1 MALPTFSRR
10 SFRVWQRN
18 RDVFLHLWRAET
30 VPVFAEPIFILVAM
44 GWGLGGYVGSVEGQ
58 SYLFFIGPGI
68 VASYAMFSAIFECTY
83 GTYVRMH
90 HQRTFDAII
99 ATPLNIE
106 DVIAGEIFW
115 AATRSLIT
123 TCAILIVIAAFGLIT
138 SPWAILTPL
147 LGVLGGLMFG
157 AISMAVTS
165 IVPSIYSYNYFFT
178 LFTTPMFFFSG
189 VFFPLSSLP
198 EVVQKAAWFLP
209 LTPMV
214 NMTRALVQGRFHPGL
229 LLELLY
235 VLAVTLVFFLLSLYG
250 MRKRLIK

>member
-1 MALPTFSRR
+1 MALPSFTRR

-18 RDVFLHLWRAET
+18 GNVFLHLWRAET
-30 VPVFAEPIFILVAM
+30 VPVFAEPVFILLAM
-44 GWGLGGYVGSVEGQ
+44 GLGLGGYVGSVEGQ
-58 SYLFFIGPGI
+58 SYLHFIGPGI

-90 HQRTFDAII
+90 HQKTFDAII

-123 TCAILIVIAAFGLIT
+123 TCAILIVIAAFGLIS
-138 SPWAILTPL
+138 SPWAILAPV

-157 AISMAVTS
+157 SISMAATS
-165 IVPSIYSYNYFFT
+165 VVPSIYSYNYFFT

-198 EVVQKAAWFLP
+198 EVVQRVAWFLP

-214 NMTRALVQGRFHPGL
+214 NLTRALVQGTFHAGL
-229 LLELLY
+229 LLQLLY
-235 VLAVTLVFFLLSLYG
+235 VVGLTTFFFLLSLYG
-250 MRKRLIK
+250 MRRRLIK